1 MLLIISTAKVQQLF
15 HTTKYFVLN
24 NVKHKNQY
32 GTEFTDI
39 ISSFQGNNL
48 TEINNLDRSS
58 IQLKSYFRTLIS
70 QDEPEAPSR

>member
-24 NVKHKNQY
+24 NVKHRNQY
-32 GTEFTDI
+32 GTEFTDF
-39 ISSFQGNNL
+39 ISSVQENNL

-70 QDEPEAPSR
+70 QDEPEVPSR